1 MVFLVGLMYWKAT
14 AADGWS
20 YLSEEPFVIPASA
33 AIIKGPSFGRIH
45 DYEASHAGTVSNVRP
60 VSPAFIVRP
69 SFGAGHAS
77 TFVEELATALGDSQK
92 KTKQQLIDL
101 ETRDTIIEA
110 LTGEKNHLIALLN
123 ATTSERNDLSQQ
135 NEYFQEQLK
144 QTHELSMQAI
154 HSRDQEIQRL
164 KNSLVLSEHSVT
176 ALCRE
181 KEALQRQIEATETR
195 TKGAESQLQ
204 EAREQLARAATAAET
219 RTKDAKRQ
227 LQEAQEQLART
238 KAEYQDKER
247 TRKADLRKLKEGVR
261 LENETLLLQKTV
273 VERRA
278 KAAEDREKEALQ
290 RLTRAELQTDQEL
303 AKRIKE
309 LENTLLRKE
318 QNANV
323 MRGEK
328 EALQQQIET
337 SERKK
342 IPTALQRQIETLQSQ
357 LIAANKRA
365 AEAEDRARE
374 ALRRQTAAEFQKS
387 QAQLSRIPVVE
398 LRVGQS
404 AAQKRSLAI
413 AQTEDGDET
422 EVSQPPQPRRVGS
435 VEVID

>member
-20 YLSEEPFVIPASA
+20 YLSEEPFFIPASA
-33 AIIKGPSFGRIH
+33 AIIVGPSFGRIH
-45 DYEASHAGTVSNVRP
+45 DYEASHTGTVSNVRP

-69 SFGAGHAS
+69 SFRAGHAS

-110 LTGEKNHLIALLN
+110 LTGERNHLIALLN

-135 NEYFQEQLK
+135 NEYLQEQLK

-164 KNSLVLSEHSVT
+164 KNSLVLSEYSVT
-176 ALCRE
+176 ALCRK

-204 EAREQLARAATAAET
+204 EAR
-219 RTKDAKRQ
+219 
-227 LQEAQEQLART
+227 EQLART

-290 RLTRAELQTDQEL
+290 RLTRAETDQEQ

-342 IPTALQRQIETLQSQ
+342 IPTTLQRQIETLQSQ

-374 ALRRQTAAEFQKS
+374 ALRRQTATEFQKS

-398 LRVGQS
+398 LRVVQS

-413 AQTEDGDET
+413 AQTDDGDET
-422 EVSQPPQPRRVGS
+422 EIRLPQRMRVGS